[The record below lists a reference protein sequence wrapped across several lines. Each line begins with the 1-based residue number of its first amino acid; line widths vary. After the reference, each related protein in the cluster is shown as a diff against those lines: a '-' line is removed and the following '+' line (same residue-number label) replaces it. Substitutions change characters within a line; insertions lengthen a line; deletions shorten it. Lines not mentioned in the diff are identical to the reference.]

1 MFRVGF
7 SRPRSGGWTDSDV
20 RKQLSSRRSAG
31 IGAPALCCHPD
42 CAEGG
47 FELNLIM
54 KRSKVEIPG
63 IDRTIVAAMQGGG
76 WCYRVRGACKLLRM
90 YSASNIKKKRPQV

>member
-7 SRPRSGGWTDSDV
+7 PRPRSGGWTDSDV
-20 RKQLSSRRSAG
+20 RKQSSSRRSAG

-63 IDRTIVAAMQGGG
+63 IDRTIVAAMQGG
-76 WCYRVRGACKLLRM
+76 RGGVLQGEGRM
-90 YSASNIKKKRPQV
+90 